1 MVNRNCIAFSVE
13 LQRGENAVD
22 GKTITTCYIA
32 FRLLK
37 LVNFYPPCRLKF
49 NQRFYT
55 DLLMKCTKEKH
66 QNLREL
72 CKRSQRKSQTMFTV
86 SAAMFKISGKP
97 RSHALDPGSLGKV
110 LICSP
115 FFGFCLF
122 VLLICFLVSHVRM
135 SVQVH
140 FSGILH

>member
-1 MVNRNCIAFSVE
+1 MNCIAFSVE
-13 LQRGENAVD
+13 LQRRENAVD
-22 GKTITTCYIA
+22 GKTITTLSIA

-37 LVNFYPPCRLKF
+37 LVNFYPPCSLKF

-55 DLLMKCTKEKH
+55 YLVMKCTKETH
-66 QNLREL
+66 QNLHEL
-72 CKRSQRKSQTMFTV
+72 CQRSQRKSQTMFTV
-86 SAAMFKISGKP
+86 PAVMFKISGKP

-122 VLLICFLVSHVRM
+122 VLLICFLVLYVRM
-135 SVQVH
+135 FVQVH